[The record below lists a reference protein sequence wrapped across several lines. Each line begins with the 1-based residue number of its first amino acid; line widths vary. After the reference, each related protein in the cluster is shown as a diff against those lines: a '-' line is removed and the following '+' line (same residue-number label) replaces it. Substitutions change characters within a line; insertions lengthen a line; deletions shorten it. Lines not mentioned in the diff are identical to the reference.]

1 VHSSSVEQ
9 ATFRMMK
16 NEFSKLYLSGEA
28 TKGVEKFNIPPGS
41 SVEYDVT
48 VTKLDR
54 VRKLSNIFHK

>member
-28 TKGVEKFNIPPGS
+28 TKGVEKFNIPPNTP
-41 SVEYDVT
+41 VIYEVT
-48 VTKLDR
+48 MLKFER
-54 VRKLSNIFHK
+54 VRKF